1 MKNSMLDR
9 HNMLVAT
16 MEELRQEDMS
26 PEQLDNVVRRADA
39 TAKVGN
45 AIVGN
50 ARVVPD
56 GQRLALEHGAAFDEK
71 TVPMLTARKLD

>member
-1 MKNSMLDR
+1 MKNSMLDV

-39 TAKVGN
+39 TVKVGN

-50 ARVVPD
+50 ARVVLD
-56 GQRLALEHGAAFDEK
+56 GQRLALEHGSAFDEK
-71 TVPMLTARKLD
+71 AVPMLTARKLD